1 MTDDLTPI
9 RIRIMSDGT
18 LSGSTCV
25 DAHSGRELI
34 CTSATWT
41 ISGDEPAQLSI
52 VVIDFEIEA
61 QGIVTRYRGGAKA

>member
-1 MTDDLTPI
+1 MSDDLTPI
-9 RIRIMSDGT
+9 RIRIKSDGT

-25 DAHSGRELI
+25 DAESGRPFT

-41 ISGDEPAQLSI
+41 ISAGEPARLSI

-61 QGIVTRYRGGAKA
+61 EGIVTAYRRGKKA